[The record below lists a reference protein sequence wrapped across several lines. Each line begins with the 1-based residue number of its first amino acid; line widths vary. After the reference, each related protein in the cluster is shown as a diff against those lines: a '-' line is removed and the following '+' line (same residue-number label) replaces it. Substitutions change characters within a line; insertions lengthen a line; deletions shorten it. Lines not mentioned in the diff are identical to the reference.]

1 MIRAYL
7 LAGLMVGVMSAHAEK
22 VGFQTIVLEWPD
34 GYRAESTDDRLHL
47 SGPHGEEVTVL
58 QFSLDEG
65 VDPEEAKTKTETLRR
80 YAEEEMPKTA
90 AEQGSSVVR
99 DLKKTDFDERHTL
112 YSMVSQR
119 GEGQALQYLV
129 EYFLVGV
136 KGGAYFSIVGNG
148 DGLAATGIFDP
159 VFAAVEWKD

>member
-1 MIRAYL
+1 
-7 LAGLMVGVMSAHAEK
+7 
-22 VGFQTIVLEWPD
+22 
-34 GYRAESTDDRLHL
+34 
-47 SGPHGEEVTVL
+47 
-58 QFSLDEG
+58 
-65 VDPEEAKTKTETLRR
+65 
-80 YAEEEMPKTA
+80 MPKTA